1 VRFPLHDR
9 TNAPETEVRLVTV
22 GKIAGIATAVAL
34 WAGLTL
40 AFLATTNTT
49 CADVRAEGGGGPS
62 GIASKLCGTGTM
74 PSPLLMVVALFVLVA
89 VLWRSADG
97 IAVRLPARAVTIS
110 LIVYLA
116 LYAVSVHIVRGH

>member
-1 VRFPLHDR
+1 
-9 TNAPETEVRLVTV
+9 VTT
-22 GKIAGIATAVAL
+22 GKIAGLATAVAL

-62 GIASKLCGTGTM
+62 GIAAKLCATGTM

-89 VLWRSADG
+89 ILWRPAEG
-97 IAVRLPARAVTIS
+97 IALRPPARALTIS

-116 LYAVSVHIVRGH
+116 LYAVSVHVVRGH